1 MVIGV
6 ELMLIL
12 VFCVLIG
19 VNSFV
24 LGRRTAAEKT
34 SAAKADAQDD
44 EVEALVKAVADAQAE
59 NRTLRERLEVLE
71 RLATDEDA
79 KLAREIDKLRR
90 RDRRR
95 NEDDDRPSA

>member
-1 MVIGV
+1 MVIGI

-24 LGRRTAAEKT
+24 IGRRSAAEKR
-34 SAAKADAQDD
+34 SEAEAVSRDD
-44 EVEALVKAVADAQAE
+44 EVDALMKAVAEAQAE
-59 NRTLRERLEVLE
+59 NNALRDRLEVLE

-79 KLAREIDKLRR
+79 KLAREIDRLRR

-95 NEDDDRPSA
+95 GTDEDRPSA

>member
-1 MVIGV
+1 MVIGI

-24 LGRRTAAEKT
+24 LGRRTSAEKR

-79 KLAREIDKLRR
+79 KLAREIDRLKR